1 MTLTLCP
8 NFIWVCHSFL
18 TAACCYS
25 NTPPG
30 AKLGLCRSTIY
41 SKFFIGGPPN
51 IPGFPNFLKFS
62 QIFSNFPNFLKFSN
76 AHLGLALCCCSS
88 SRHRLTA
95 EPLLSNSP
103 RCFGKAN
110 RHHHHQ
116 IGHHYP
122 LRPKK
127 TNFPKL
133 AQNNVKFFLLP
144 STTRYQ
150 CVLP

>member
-1 MTLTLCP
+1 MVTPRPVFVKSL
-8 NFIWVCHSFL
+8 FRFL
-18 TAACCYS
+18 TV
-25 NTPPG
+25 NTPPVPNW
-30 AKLGLCRSTIY
+30 ASAEAQ
-41 SKFFIGGPPN
+41 FIPN
-51 IPGFPNFLKFS
+51 FSLAARQIFQIFSNFLKFS

>member
-1 MTLTLCP
+1 MAIHLSSLQFSAEKFGGIQIMLIFP
-8 NFIWVCHSFL
+8 FLHS
-18 TAACCYS
+18 T
-25 NTPPG
+25 
-30 AKLGLCRSTIY
+30 KLLYFSGYLFTIMRST
-41 SKFFIGGPPN
+41 
-51 IPGFPNFLKFS
+51 NFLKFS
-62 QIFSNFPNFLKFSN
+62 KFSN